1 MRTIQRKLFFTP
13 TSPYARKVRVCAA
26 LQKVPLTCVDASPF
40 EDDPEVLKHAPMARV
55 PALFTSEGTFHDS
68 RAICQHLGMVAESSA
83 DLELLSLG
91 DALMDAAVG
100 AVLEAR
106 RPGMGFGGGDDAWIS
121 RQLER
126 VERLVDFLES
136 KAPEP
141 STSWS
146 AGSVSL
152 AVALAYLDFRHPT
165 ITWRNRRR
173 LAEFA
178 DSHFERDVMR
188 ATRFPSQ

>member
-26 LQKVPLTCVDASPF
+26 VQNVPLLCVEANPF
-40 EDDPEVLKHAPMARV
+40 EDVAEVLKEAPMARV
-55 PALFTSEGTFHDS
+55 PALVTSVGTFHDS
-68 RAICQHLGMVAESSA
+68 RAICQHLGMVAGDPA

-91 DALMDAAVG
+91 DGLMDAAVA

-106 RPGMGFGGGDDAWIS
+106 RPGMGFGGGNEAWIA

-126 VERLVDFLES
+126 VERLLDVLS
-136 KAPEP
+136 NKAPTP
-141 STSWS
+141 SARWS
-146 AGSVSL
+146 MGSISL
-152 AVALAYLDFRHPT
+152 AVALAYLDFRHPSVA
-165 ITWRNRRR
+165 WRKRRE

-178 DSHFERDVMR
+178 HSHFERDVMQ
-188 ATRFPSQ
+188 ATRFPT